1 MNEMQQ
7 EIQTASVSAWKVDG
21 TRENAVKSASLMVGR
36 IATQVMV
43 AGVIS
48 QGILTLIQSTLPSF
62 YTMLPKNASE
72 IGTLIVLIITVFSAQ
87 YGYKLDKFKWPF

>member
-1 MNEMQQ
+1 
-7 EIQTASVSAWKVDG
+7 
-21 TRENAVKSASLMVGR
+21 MVGR

-48 QGILTLIQSTLPSF
+48 QGIITLIQSALPSF